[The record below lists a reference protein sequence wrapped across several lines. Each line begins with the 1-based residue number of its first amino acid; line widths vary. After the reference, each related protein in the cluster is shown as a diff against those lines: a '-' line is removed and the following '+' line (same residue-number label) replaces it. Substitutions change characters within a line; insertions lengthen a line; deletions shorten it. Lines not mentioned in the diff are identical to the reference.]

1 MQRQNLGKGITHDG
15 DNPLVRSHENPPTF
29 IHHESRGR
37 LWQRRVWQLR
47 NKGKMQES
55 GQKEKS
61 KKRGKERKMKPREHH
76 IAYYSIFYGEKS
88 TVSVVLFYSMFF
100 HFMY

>member
-1 MQRQNLGKGITHDG
+1 MKIWLAKDYLELSIC
-15 DNPLVRSHENPPTF
+15 
-29 IHHESRGR
+29 
-37 LWQRRVWQLR
+37 RVWQLR

-100 HFMY
+100 HFIYWKL